1 MYKINRWKTKP
12 GILQIISGTV
22 LIGLPTIPIV
32 ASATPYPAL
41 NSCPSIYY
49 EEPYNSNIRV
59 PQGCP
64 PNAAMQRL
72 SQQAGFGRRGDVFI
86 PPTQRQPGPPL
97 PELTEN
103 PIATVRIVEGLVDV
117 KLKNDTNARISYQA
131 IGHTEPRIIAGG
143 EEVILQNLP
152 TPITVTL
159 VRDDGGLLKII
170 PRSTAVGMLA
180 VSLDE
185 TLNFDSNQGVL
196 RIQRDGE
203 VFLN

>member
-1 MYKINRWKTKP
+1 MYKRNRWKTKP

-41 NSCPSIYY
+41 NSCPGIYY

-72 SQQAGFGRRGDVFI
+72 NQAGFGRRGDVFI
-86 PPTQRQPGPPL
+86 PPSQREPGPPL
-97 PELTEN
+97 PDLREN
-103 PIATVRIVEGLVDV
+103 PIATVRTIEGLVDV
-117 KLKNDTNARISYQA
+117 TLKNETNAIITYQA
-131 IGHTEPRIIAGG
+131 IGHTEPRILAGG
-143 EEVILQNLP
+143 AEVVLQNLP